1 MKKIFLILAMLP
13 MLFSCEGEEAMTP
26 DNSQPSMRLLRFGM
40 PTIGVAVESRANA
53 NLGIIGGSTF
63 SAAGSPWEFGMFIY
77 EYTDAHE
84 CSSDAHKPA
93 AIGHDDIKA
102 VAKIPGTNGNDADWT
117 FYFNPIGEGGS
128 VRDFTDLGVP
138 DDKNG
143 IVMTY
148 YPHSTEIKAPHSI
161 KFETA
166 TQPEGKSY
174 YKPEQIDYLWA
185 DPKPYTQTDLNGK
198 IYLEFNH
205 VMTCIEIVFSNMY
218 AGEVTLKNL
227 TLTDTQAQDDGTGS
241 CIASSGYFDAY
252 NGEIEVEE
260 RVQSLTYA
268 ESTIGSESS
277 LYFIIPPI
285 AASDVKEDRLQLSF
299 SLNNEAKVYK
309 YNLPI
314 QNGGVDLTSQEKE
327 DGQETEKG
335 GYKRGC
341 RYQYKVIIDNT
352 MKFQPGE
359 ISTNDPSHWKE
370 HDKEIDI
377 EI

>member
-13 MLFSCEGEEAMTP
+13 LLFSCEREEAMTP

-40 PTIGVAVESRANA
+40 PTIGVAVESRAN
-53 NLGIIGGSTF
+53 LGIIGGSGTNF
-63 SAAGSPWEFGMFIY
+63 TSGDWEFGMFIY
-77 EYTDAHE
+77 EYTDAHN

-128 VRDFTDLGVP
+128 VRDFKDLGVP

-166 TQPEGKSY
+166 TQPEGKPY
-174 YKPEQIDYLWA
+174 YTPARIDYLWA
-185 DPKPYTQTDLNGK
+185 DPEPYTKTELNGK

-241 CIASSGYFDAY
+241 CIGSSGYFDAY
-252 NGEIEVEE
+252 NGEIEVEK

-285 AASDVKEDRLQLSF
+285 AASDVKADRLQLSF
-299 SLNNEAKVYK
+299 SLNNEAKEYT

-314 QNGGVDLTSQEKE
+314 QIGGVDLTNQ
-327 DGQETEKG
+327 EKG